1 MDKSNGM
8 KESVQ
13 KITVWIKKH
22 PWAATAIGVVIVVIG
37 YFVVKSSGGN
47 PEGESLGLDATPS
60 EGESISDPLA
70 ALGGGSGASL
80 ANLGSAAQL
89 MPTVTAAQPAQETE
103 SIVDSFPSFDG
114 GGDLGT
120 FDMGIASGYDS
131 AYSASVGGLISTP
144 TSAASVLNQTAT
156 RSGAKVSSLSK
167 PTATAAATP
176 QKVTA
181 TAKTVTPA
189 KTATQSFTSALLKP
203 VTQAYRSSVVATLT
217 PKATTPLK
225 TPVRPIAK
233 PTPAKPLT
241 QVYKSSTV
249 ATLTP
254 KKTTSR
260 PPSPGPGYT
269 WNGSRWIA
277 PAAPRRGG
285 R

>member
-1 MDKSNGM
+1 MNKSNGM

-13 KITVWIKKH
+13 KIAAWIKKH
-22 PWAATAIGVVIVVIG
+22 PWAAAAIGVVIVVLG
-37 YFVVKSSGGN
+37 YFVVRSSGGN
-47 PEGESLGLDATPS
+47 SEGESLGLGATPS

-131 AYSASVGGLISTP
+131 AYSASVGGLISSP
-144 TSAASVLNQTAT
+144 TSSASVLNMTAT
-156 RSGAKVSSLSK
+156 RSGAKASSLAK
-167 PTATAAATP
+167 PTATVAATP

-181 TAKTVTPA
+181 TAAATPA
-189 KTATQSFTSALLKP
+189 KTATQSFASALLKP
-203 VTQAYRSSVVATLT
+203 VTQVYKSSAVATLT

-225 TPVRPIAK
+225 TPVRPNAK

-241 QVYKSSTV
+241 QVYKSSAV
-249 ATLTP
+249 ATLIP
-254 KKTTSR
+254 KTTSR